1 MKFKKSVIVILSSIF
16 LLSTASSQE
25 PAEMPIEVRRLSE
38 HAIVLSIGYLQ
49 TIALATSKGIVVIDT
64 NRGQSAGAE
73 IRRKIAEEFGRD
85 DFTYVINTHYHYD
98 HTGGNKAFDDLAII
112 GHERCIQ
119 GLQKNE
125 ARDFMPNAKRY
136 RGIAAEFR
144 KKLQTLAPDSEEAKN
159 IPGTISYLLST
170 ADDFEKGFISIPPSI
185 TFNERLTLNLG
196 DMTLKLRYFGNAHS
210 DTDILIFI
218 PEERLLLMGDIYT
231 SARIPYFPENTQLE
245 APLWI
250 ANLNDF
256 LSAEYDIKP
265 IISGHTYNDMPIEDW
280 KDRRDY
286 IETLWNGVK
295 AAYKEGLTLEEIQ
308 TRFALEKSFPKF
320 MNVKHEWGGKN
331 IHEHNVKM
339 IWMQLT
345 EKEKEFP
352 ILEGPYL
359 GYKRPKGENNGDIY
373 WVDIKFIEELKPK
386 EFK

>member
-1 MKFKKSVIVILSSIF
+1 MKFRRGVLVFLLSIF
-16 LLSTASSQE
+16 LLSTARSQE

-38 HAIVLSIGYLQ
+38 NAIVLGLGYLQ
-49 TIALATSKGIVVIDT
+49 TVALATSKGIVVIDT

-85 DFTYVINTHYHYD
+85 DFTYIINTHYHYD
-98 HTGGNKAFDDLAII
+98 HTGGNKAFADLVLI

-125 ARDFMPNAKRY
+125 AIDFMPNAKRY
-136 RGIAAEFR
+136 KEIAAEFR

-159 IPGTISYLLST
+159 IPGTIAYLLST
-170 ADDFEKGFISIPPSI
+170 AVDFEKGFISIPPSI
-185 TFNERLTLNLG
+185 SFNDRMTLDLG

-210 DTDILIFI
+210 DTDILIFV
-218 PEERLLLMGDIYT
+218 PEERLLLMGDIYAPT
-231 SARIPYFPENTQLE
+231 RIPNFPENTQLE
-245 APLWI
+245 VPLWI
-250 ANLNDF
+250 TNLNDF
-256 LSAEYDIKP
+256 LSAEYDIRH
-265 IISGHTYNDMPIEDW
+265 IISGHTYSDMTIEDW

-286 IETLWNGVK
+286 VETLWNGVK

-345 EKEKEFP
+345 EKK
-352 ILEGPYL
+352 
-359 GYKRPKGENNGDIY
+359 
-373 WVDIKFIEELKPK
+373 
-386 EFK
+386 